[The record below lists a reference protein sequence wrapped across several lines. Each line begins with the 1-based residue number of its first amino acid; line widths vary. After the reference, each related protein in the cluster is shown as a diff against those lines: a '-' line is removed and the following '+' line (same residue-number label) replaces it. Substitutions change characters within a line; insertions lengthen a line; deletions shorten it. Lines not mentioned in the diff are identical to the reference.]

1 MPEGGGEVTWRGVA
15 LGAEIE
21 RSGGGATGLAC
32 GDSSGGAQC
41 VATVS
46 GCAEAMAVE
55 PPLPWASSG
64 GGEVAQGSDGEAETA
79 VDETVG
85 ETRMR
90 GSKRRKVSGNKRAR
104 KAGAAAER

>member
-1 MPEGGGEVTWRGVA
+1 MYKRQA

-46 GCAEAMAVE
+46 GCAEAVAVE
-55 PPLPWASSG
+55 PPLPWESSG
-64 GGEVAQGSDGEAETA
+64 GGAAMEATVMPPLPAGGGGEGAQGSGGEAETA

-85 ETRMR
+85 E
-90 GSKRRKVSGNKRAR
+90 KR
-104 KAGAAAER
+104 